1 MPLQFMP
8 RMCWGTPIVEVKNPD
23 HARIRDALIQY
34 SYEQEKKAST
44 PIESGVAPKVK
55 HALYESAFNF
65 FRGDAKEVQE
75 LGHFCAQAVA
85 EMVFMLHR
93 EINQNKI
100 PLGKINVDLFESWVH
115 ITHDGG
121 YHDSHVHPN
130 CSWCGIYYIDIA
142 EVTVDPAN
150 GCNRFYPP
158 VGLIYEDIG
167 SIVCPLNPVQPPP
180 ENGKLILFPSHV
192 RHAGVPYHG
201 KRDRILAS
209 FNARVTQ
216 APAGA

>member
-1 MPLQFMP
+1 MPLQFTP
-8 RMCWGTPIVEVKNPD
+8 HMCWGTPIIEVRNPE
-23 HARIRDALIQY
+23 HERMKDALIAC
-34 SYEQEKKAST
+34 SYEFEKKSNV
-44 PIESGVAPKVK
+44 PIESGVAPKIK
-55 HALYESAFNF
+55 HALYESPFNF
-65 FRGDAKEVQE
+65 FHSDIKEVQE
-75 LGHFCAQAVA
+75 LKQFCAQAVG
-85 EMVFMLHR
+85 ETVFYLHR

-121 YHDSHVHPN
+121 YHDSHIHPN

-158 VGLIYEDIG
+158 VAANYEDIG

-192 RHAGVPYHG
+192 RHAGIPYHG

-209 FNARVTQ
+209 FNARVKQ
-216 APAGA
+216 AQ